1 MLSNFAYSSFSQM
14 LISRAHKWGVEIK
27 LINPAYSSLI
37 GLTKFMGLYG
47 LSSDTAAALVLARR
61 ALRKSERIPPKIA
74 RLVQVDS
81 SRHVWSLWNAL
92 NKKLKG
98 RKRHSF
104 FSVANSEVEVTLLD
118 ECNNR
123 FKGKSF
129 DTSTVRRDSLPPI
142 LDLTVQ
148 SGFSDDVQL
157 SLF

>member
-1 MLSNFAYSSFSQM
+1 
-14 LISRAHKWGVEIK
+14 
-27 LINPAYSSLI
+27 
-37 GLTKFMGLYG
+37 
-47 LSSDTAAALVLARR
+47 LARR

-81 SRHVWSLWNAL
+81 NRHVWSFWNAL

-104 FSVANSEVEVTLLD
+104 FNSVANSKVEVTLLD
-118 ECNNR
+118 ECNSR